1 MPRLLGRD
9 GIRKR
14 PKASEML
21 DSLLALGG
29 LVLLRGEEE
38 REARGGSLGPGCR
51 GGRLEAAWLGVG
63 VAVDCAVGDLRALSD
78 LHLLGSLQIP
88 WSGRGV
94 VS

>member
-29 LVLLRGEEE
+29 LVLLRV
-38 REARGGSLGPGCR
+38 GSKSTS
-51 GGRLEAAWLGVG
+51 W
-63 VAVDCAVGDLRALSD
+63 AVK
-78 LHLLGSLQIP
+78 
-88 WSGRGV
+88 
-94 VS
+94 

>member
-63 VAVDCAVGDLRALSD
+63 DLRALSD